1 MRMRVREPGA
11 QVGRGA
17 AGGRQGSEHDAR
29 RPGCEHA
36 RTRRRLRAH
45 LSGETMK
52 RIAQSRLAD
61 GGVPDNEHGGLGWE
75 RRLAAARARVFHVR
89 QRGQAP
95 HGLHVH
101 PHRRAESLHH
111 DRAVARRTRE
121 GEE

>member
-1 MRMRVREPGA
+1 MRVREPGA

-17 AGGRQGSEHDAR
+17 AGGRQGSEHEAR
-29 RPGCEHA
+29 RPGGELA
-36 RTRRRLRAH
+36 RRRLRAH

-61 GGVPDNEHGGLGWE
+61 GGVPDNEHSGLGWE
-75 RRLAAARARVFHVR
+75 RRLAAARAHVVHVR

-101 PHRRAESLHH
+101 PHRGAESLHH